1 MNKER
6 IQTSFLV
13 IRNRLDFPEE
23 MINTMSLI
31 INSIPGKKSLDS
43 LLMEIGV
50 NVSISKIYF
59 LRFILEYIKLSL
71 EDKLLTEEEKSNIIY
86 LKKLFQIRPGDFYLH
101 HILEVE
107 QIIYN
112 QFSIMY
118 QDNLVSDDE
127 ALLKVDLQ
135 EIFDLSFDQM
145 NEFSKKD
152 SITSMKQGVDVND
165 LDVFFSNA
173 EYSKLKAQRN
183 NEA

>member
-6 IQTSFLV
+6 ILTAFSEIQ
-13 IRNRLDFPEE
+13 NRLYITDE
-23 MINTMSLI
+23 MRNTLSLI
-31 INSIPGKKSLDS
+31 TNNIPGKKSVKC

-50 NVSISKIYF
+50 NFSISKIFF
-59 LRFILEYIKLSL
+59 LRYILEYIKLSL

-86 LKKLFQIRPGDFYLH
+86 LKRLFQIRPGDFYLH

-118 QDNLVSDDE
+118 QDNLVSDEE

-145 NEFSKKD
+145 NQYSKKE
-152 SITSMKQGVDVND
+152 SITSVKQGVDVND
-165 LDVFFSNA
+165 LDVFFSNE
-173 EYSKLKAQRN
+173 EYSKLKVEGN
-183 NEA
+183 NET